1 MKKLLSI
8 IVLGLLL
15 SGNAYAADENKWKVG
30 ENYLTAK
37 CFIYEWTSS
46 DNFKDYYKKYY
57 PSVEKRYSS
66 LLKDMSPKQ
75 RSDFFFQSIGKFFS
89 KSIPINDKF
98 EASWGGD
105 QLSLTTNLNDCS
117 SKQDFEI
124 DKTVDFYNLI
134 DESLVY
140 KSKLSLDSKCIM
152 FAPDVIITAKAKC
165 LDVRTIGYTTVYTGG
180 TMPNYTEYNT
190 YGVFELNNEKI
201 ILPLKFNV
209 SLIEIKEDP
218 KVLRNDFFSWL
229 SSQDQYSNMNQL
241 LWDEDFEIYIN
252 QTYTNDLYRNR
263 IKDSLNGPPNFLKY
277 YDNRRYLSGSAC
289 KQSQCITKTLVW
301 FDTNEEKSIALI
313 HDGGFETKPELTI
326 VSYDYKELPEFFIT
340 AVKDWMIEQEIRE
353 PKKINLKYK
362 DNKIEVL
369 KNNIFN

>member
-8 IVLGLLL
+8 IVVSLLL
-15 SGNAYAADENKWKVG
+15 CVNAYANDENKWKVG

-46 DNFKDYYKKYY
+46 DNFEDYYDRYY

-66 LLKDMSPKQ
+66 HLKDMSPKQ
-75 RSDFFFQSIGKFFS
+75 RSDFFFQSIGLFFS
-89 KSIPINDKF
+89 KSIPINEKF

-152 FAPDVIITAKAKC
+152 FAP
-165 LDVRTIGYTTVYTGG
+165 
-180 TMPNYTEYNT
+180 
-190 YGVFELNNEKI
+190 ELNNEKI

-229 SSQDQYSNMNQL
+229 SSQDKYSNMNQL

-340 AVKDWMIEQEIRE
+340 AVKDWMITQEIRE

>member
-1 MKKLLSI
+1 MKKLLSLI
-8 IVLGLLL
+8 FVSLLL
-15 SGNAYAADENKWKVG
+15 SASANADENKWKVG

-66 LLKDMSPKQ
+66 HLKDMSPKQ

-105 QLSLTTNLNDCS
+105 QLSLTTSLNDCS

-134 DESLVY
+134 NDSSVY
-140 KSKLSLDSKCIM
+140 EFQRSLDSKCMM

-165 LDVRTIGYTTVYTGG
+165 LDVRTIGYTTVFTGG
-180 TMPNYTEYNT
+180 NMPDYTEYNT

-229 SSQDQYSNMNQL
+229 SSQDKYSNMNQL

-340 AVKDWMIEQEIRE
+340 AVKDWMIAQEIRE

-362 DNKIEVL
+362 DNKNEVL
-369 KNNIFN
+369 NNNIFN